1 MNMLKTVIGKELL
14 EISRDRKTLGLTL
27 FMSPLILLVL
37 VFGLGKVVEKKIQ
50 TQSDKPLEIAI
61 VGAEHAPNLVKWLAA
76 QGVTAKT
83 VNNPDAAIRAQ
94 DEDVY
99 LRISEKF
106 ADKWSKGEPAMVEIV
121 HDSTRRDAEIPV
133 RRLDKMLEAYNV
145 QTGSLR
151 LMARGVSPAVAM
163 PVMVARKD
171 LSTSAQRRAMAM
183 MFLPYLLILGGFL
196 GAMAFVID
204 ITAGERERQSLEPLL
219 ATPAPRGTLVSGK
232 IIAATVIGMITL
244 LLTCLSF
251 KLGAQLAGGFARM
264 MDVSPMAIVKMLLV
278 LMPIVLVGNAL
289 LTLIASGAKSVKEA
303 QSYMTLLML
312 LPMLPTIF
320 LMVNPVKNQLWMFAV
335 PFLSQNQLLLK
346 ILRSETVSPM
356 EWLIYF
362 SAGLGLVALLWLG
375 AVWRY
380 RQEKLAISG

>member
-163 PVMVARKD
+163 PVAEDM
-171 LSTSAQRRAMAM
+171 S
-183 MFLPYLLILGGFL
+183 
-196 GAMAFVID
+196 
-204 ITAGERERQSLEPLL
+204 
-219 ATPAPRGTLVSGK
+219 
-232 IIAATVIGMITL
+232 
-244 LLTCLSF
+244 
-251 KLGAQLAGGFARM
+251 
-264 MDVSPMAIVKMLLV
+264 
-278 LMPIVLVGNAL
+278 
-289 LTLIASGAKSVKEA
+289 
-303 QSYMTLLML
+303 
-312 LPMLPTIF
+312 
-320 LMVNPVKNQLWMFAV
+320 
-335 PFLSQNQLLLK
+335 
-346 ILRSETVSPM
+346 
-356 EWLIYF
+356 
-362 SAGLGLVALLWLG
+362 
-375 AVWRY
+375 
-380 RQEKLAISG
+380 

>member
-362 SAGLGLVALLWLG
+362 SAGLGLGALLWLG

>member
-1 MNMLKTVIGKELL
+1 
-14 EISRDRKTLGLTL
+14 
-27 FMSPLILLVL
+27 
-37 VFGLGKVVEKKIQ
+37 
-50 TQSDKPLEIAI
+50 
-61 VGAEHAPNLVKWLAA
+61 
-76 QGVTAKT
+76 
-83 VNNPDAAIRAQ
+83 
-94 DEDVY
+94 
-99 LRISEKF
+99 
-106 ADKWSKGEPAMVEIV
+106 MVEIV

-303 QSYMTLLML
+303 QSFLSVLML
-312 LPMLPTIF
+312 VPMLPSI
-320 LMVNPVKNQLWMFAV
+320 LLLIYPVKNQLWMFAV
-335 PFLSQNQLLLK
+335 PFLSQNQMIVQVVRGEAIQPL
-346 ILRSETVSPM
+346 
-356 EWLIYF
+356 EWLVYL
-362 SAGLGLVALLWLG
+362 SAGFGIAALLWFA
-375 AVWRY
+375 AVRRY
-380 RQEKLAISG
+380 HQEKLAISA